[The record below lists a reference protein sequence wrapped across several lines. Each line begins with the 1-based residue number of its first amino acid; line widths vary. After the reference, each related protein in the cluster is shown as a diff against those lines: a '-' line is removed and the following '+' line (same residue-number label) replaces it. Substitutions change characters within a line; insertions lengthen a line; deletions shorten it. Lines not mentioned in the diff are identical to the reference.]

1 MCGRFTLTLDQ
12 EALSAA
18 YGVERLLIDH
28 SPRYNIAPTQDV
40 TVLLGGEGG
49 RRIEEFRWGL
59 IPSWAKDSSIGNRM
73 INARSETV
81 AEKPSFRA
89 AWKHRRRCLVLAD
102 GFFEWKKPDQGHGP
116 KQPYWIQMEDRRPFG
131 FAGLWERWKGN
142 GEEIRSC
149 TILTG
154 PPNELLRP
162 IHDRMPVI
170 LGHPEEWD
178 TWVDPEVPPE
188 EMEGMMRP
196 FSADEMRASP
206 VSSYVNRPGNEGP
219 ECVERVEGE

>member
-1 MCGRFTLTLDQ
+1 MCGRFTLTLDE

-18 YGVERLLIDH
+18 YGVERLLFH
-28 SPRYNIAPTQDV
+28 HHPRYNIAPTQDV
-40 TVLLGGEGG
+40 AVLLGGDEG
-49 RRIEEFRWGL
+49 RRIEGFRWGL
-59 IPSWAKDSSIGNRM
+59 IPSWAKDPSIGNRM

-81 AEKPSFRA
+81 AEKPSFRT

-102 GFFEWKKPDQGHGP
+102 GFFEWKKPEEGRGP

-131 FAGLWERWKGN
+131 FAALWESWKGD

-154 PPNELLRP
+154 PPNELVKP

-170 LGHPEEWD
+170 LGHPEEWE

-196 FSADEMRASP
+196 FPAEEMRAFP
-206 VSSYVNRPGNEGP
+206 VSSHVNRPENQGP
-219 ECVERVEGE
+219 ECVEPVEGE